1 MSAAFQR
8 PKSSTLS
15 GKLTPHDGSLPDCVL
30 QCFETALAV
39 VHANGSIPLNKYLPS
54 PSCLGV
60 LAGLPSLLLR
70 DIQTGHPDGRMV
82 QVGNGYNLQHMPLSN
97 SRPLADPHQGPSFL
111 GRPRAFPVP
120 NEHAVRP

>member
-1 MSAAFQR
+1 MAA
-8 PKSSTLS
+8 LNC
-15 GKLTPHDGSLPDCVL
+15 GKVMLG
-30 QCFETALAV
+30 AV
-39 VHANGSIPLNKYLPS
+39 M
-54 PSCLGV
+54 
-60 LAGLPSLLLR
+60 R
-70 DIQTGHPDGRMV
+70 R